1 MELRDIVTKRFCAL
15 LNFSSKSGIAAA
27 EEFGVNLEL
36 SPASASLHDAMF
48 STGKVL
54 DKQDFTKY
62 QKRVNGYVQ
71 LLDNALERLVQ
82 CQQEECLVPSF
93 RCSGMNM

>member
-1 MELRDIVTKRFCAL
+1 M
-15 LNFSSKSGIAAA
+15 LNFSSKSGNAAA
-27 EEFGVNLEL
+27 EEFGVHVDL
-36 SPASASLHDAMF
+36 SPTSTSLHSAMF
-48 STGKVL
+48 STEKVL
-54 DKQDFTKY
+54 DKQDFNKY

-93 RCSGMNM
+93 PCF